1 MTVPLLR
8 SQAAILV
15 VDDDPDILDLVEILV
30 SEAGLQ
36 PHCHADGD
44 SALAALDRGDCEPAL
59 ALLDILMPVMDG
71 HELADALRQRR
82 PQLPILFVSGFS
94 PRRVS
99 ISDEGGPTALLHK
112 PFRPQQLLEQIRLL
126 LEQV

>member
-44 SALAALDRGDCEPAL
+44 SALAALDRDVDRILEKRRW
-59 ALLDILMPVMDG
+59 LL
-71 HELADALRQRR
+71 RR
-82 PQLPILFVSGFS
+82 GLVP
-94 PRRVS
+94 
-99 ISDEGGPTALLHK
+99 
-112 PFRPQQLLEQIRLL
+112 
-126 LEQV
+126 